1 MSGSQWMIYGAN
13 GYSGEL
19 IAREACRRGLK
30 PVLAGR
36 NQTRIEALAKELN
49 LDARVFALDD
59 QNSTARE
66 LDGMTVVLHCA
77 GPFSATS
84 RPMVNAC
91 LKSKTHYLDITG
103 EIDVF
108 EAAQARHAEARDAGI
123 VLCPGVG
130 FDVIPTDCLSAC
142 LSQALPDANHL
153 ALAFYSSSGFSPG
166 TAKTSVEGLASGG
179 KVRRDGRIVTV
190 PLGYKTRQ
198 IDFGSGPRDAVTI
211 PWGDVS
217 TAFHTT
223 GIPNIEVYVESS
235 PQRTAQMK
243 KMRWFRPLLKFEAIQ
258 SIVKG
263 RIEKKVKGPS
273 EEQRSSAK
281 TAVWGEVTNAAGQKK
296 TGTLTT
302 ANGYDVTVTGSLG
315 VVQHLLETEVE
326 GGAVTPARLLG
337 NRFVC
342 SLPGSSEIRIV

>member
-1 MSGSQWMIYGAN
+1 MIYGAN

-19 IAREACRRGLK
+19 IAREACSRGLE

-36 NQTRIEALAKELN
+36 NPTRIEALANELS
-49 LDARVFALDD
+49 LEARVFALDD
-59 QNSTARE
+59 PDRVGSE
-66 LDGMTVVLHCA
+66 LDGMKLVLHCA

-84 RPMVNAC
+84 RPMVDAC
-91 LKSKTHYLDITG
+91 LKSATHYLDITG

-108 EAAQARHAEARDAGI
+108 EAALARSEEATAAGI
-123 VLCPGVG
+123 ILCPGVG
-130 FDVIPTDCLSAC
+130 FDVIPTDCLAAC
-142 LSQALPDANHL
+142 LAEALPDANQL
-153 ALAFYSSSGFSPG
+153 ALAFCSSSGLSPG

-190 PLGYKTRQ
+190 ALGYKTRQ
-198 IDFGSGPRDAVTI
+198 IDFGSGPRNAVTI

-223 GIPNIEVYVESS
+223 RIPNIEVYLEAS
-235 PQRTAQMK
+235 PARAAQMR
-243 KMRWFRPLLKFEAIQ
+243 KMRWFQPLLKFAPIQ
-258 SIVKG
+258 SLIKG
-263 RIEKKVKGPS
+263 RIGKKVKGPS
-273 EEQRSSAK
+273 EEKRSGAK

-315 VVQHLLETEVE
+315 VVEYLLKTQVE
-326 GGAVTPARLLG
+326 GGAITPARLVG

-342 SLPGSSEIRIV
+342 SLPGSSQIHIE